1 MKLCAEPYSILGL
14 SQWSSEA
21 VAIAILQKNQTSK
34 MQQPLTAGFCRFLT
48 NTTLQTSLYP
58 SGVGVHGGALMEM
71 ER

>member
-58 SGVGVHGGALMEM
+58 RGVGVQGGL
-71 ER
+71 